1 MDNSGKRVR
10 EGVHSDRVC
19 QNGNSIWVDKVP
31 GTCPRH
37 HQAPRVVFV
46 GWAPNSWQ
54 VEIQLT
60 VAGAASNLADC
71 QLSVAVGLFV
81 RFRVVFL
88 LADFPRKQN
97 LTECEFADAGVEPPP
112 LLLKEAKG

>member
-1 MDNSGKRVR
+1 M
-10 EGVHSDRVC
+10 
-19 QNGNSIWVDKVP
+19 
-31 GTCPRH
+31 
-37 HQAPRVVFV
+37 
-46 GWAPNSWQ
+46 
-54 VEIQLT
+54 T

>member
-54 VEIQLT
+54 VETQLT
-60 VAGAASNLADC
+60 VAGAAGNLAGC
-71 QLSVAVGLFV
+71 QLSGCLLAVGIEDVKGSFPK
-81 RFRVVFL
+81 FREAVIAIPYIAL
-88 LADFPRKQN
+88 C
-97 LTECEFADAGVEPPP
+97 LTG
-112 LLLKEAKG
+112 